1 VNRRSSFKRL
11 QVKRKKN
18 NGQLLGR
25 AKVAKRPHQIKRL
38 DILTSSFPSDA
49 VFDSSGLLLEW
60 TKSG

>member
-11 QVKRKKN
+11 QIKIKK
-18 NGQLLGR
+18 NGQLLRR

-49 VFDSSGLLLEW
+49 VFDSIGLLLVW